1 VFVTNHVLSGALVGR
16 LLRRRPAAA
25 FAVGLGSHLVLDA
38 LPHWG
43 CDVRRPGGNERFLA
57 AAKRDGVLGLVT
69 MAVAA
74 FAVERPARLATI
86 AAMTGAVLLDIDK
99 PLDYFFGVNP
109 FPASVQRLHN
119 RIQRESP
126 EGMHNEL
133 RFGFACA
140 AADALAVLAAHRGES
155 GSAH

>member
-1 VFVTNHVLSGALVGR
+1 MFVTNHVLSGALVGR

-25 FAVGLGSHLVLDA
+25 FVVGLGSHLVLDA

-57 AAKRDGVLGLVT
+57 AAKRDGVLGLAT

-74 FAVERPARLATI
+74 FAVERPARLATM
-86 AAMTGAVLLDIDK
+86 AAMTGAVLLDLDK
-99 PLDYFFGVNP
+99 PLDYFFGLNP

-126 EGMHNEL
+126 AGMHNEI
-133 RFGFACA
+133 RFGFAFA
-140 AADALAVLAAHRGES
+140 AADALAALSAHRARTAT
-155 GSAH
+155 AH